1 MKNGLD
7 YYAPS
12 PKRAESRASSGG
24 VKKSRDVNNYQ
35 KPQGPIGISRVGVGL
50 GGVNHGPCGTQGHHD
65 DLVGVSGS
73 PGLHGEGRGM
83 GTNRK
88 G

>member
-7 YYAPS
+7 YYAPT

-24 VKKSRDVNNYQ
+24 VKKSRDVNDYQ
-35 KPQGPIGISRVGVGL
+35 KPQGPIGISRIGVGL
-50 GGVNHGPCGTQGHHD
+50 GGSNLGNCGTQGPHGGGD
-65 DLVGVSGS
+65 GESGS
-73 PGLHGEGRGM
+73 PGLHGESRGM